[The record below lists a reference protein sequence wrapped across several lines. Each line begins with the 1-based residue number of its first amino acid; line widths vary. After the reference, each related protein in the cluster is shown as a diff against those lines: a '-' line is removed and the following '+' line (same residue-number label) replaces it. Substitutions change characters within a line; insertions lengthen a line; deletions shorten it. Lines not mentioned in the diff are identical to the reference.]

1 MNNMEKMI
9 SDIWK
14 DVLKNDNIE
23 LDDNFFD
30 VGGTSLKALEI
41 VEKCKK
47 SGIIIPI
54 YKMFTCQTIREI
66 SAVAEF
72 SENQYRDVDLLM
84 NVIKKIDGFEP
95 DENYIKMLDEYRK
108 KYENISY
115 KVLPE
120 PKNILVTG
128 ATGYIACHIIQKI
141 LTESSSHIYAI
152 VRGKDEKSA
161 AERFWNLTDFYFPD
175 SSYREIYADRITFL
189 TGDLTKDYFGLP
201 ESKYSELSEIIDT
214 VLHTAANIN
223 HYGKWEEFEKLNI
236 NGTKRVIE
244 FMKTGC
250 EKTLN
255 HVSTISTC
263 HTYKRS
269 EKPIPFTEYDTLL
282 DEDAENYYVRSKL
295 ISENLVVSE
304 RGNFRFKIFRP
315 SNIIQSFKYG
325 KYPYGTTKDNLY
337 VVNTELS
344 ILNLLEKDGLFPD
357 LNKKLLDFSYV
368 DETAEAIY
376 RLMGIEENDCFIYHV
391 YNPNMMTISEY
402 ADLIGKE
409 KIPLDKIRDVFT
421 EKFDSISYDLKQ
433 LCTLSIAEG
442 NVNQALI
449 MSPENSRT
457 VELLKKLGF
466 EWDSLGEKN
475 ISDIINFQ

>member
-1 MNNMEKMI
+1 MNNMEEII

-14 DVLKNDNIE
+14 DVLKNDSIG

-30 VGGTSLKALEI
+30 VGGTSMKAIEI
-41 VEKCKK
+41 IEKCKK

-72 SENQYRDVDLLM
+72 SENKYRDADLLM
-84 NVIKKIDGFEP
+84 NVIGKINGFTP
-95 DENYIKMLDEYRK
+95 DENYIKILDEYEK
-108 KYENISY
+108 KCRNISY
-115 KVLPE
+115 RVSDE

-128 ATGYIACHIIQKI
+128 ATGYIACHIIEKI
-141 LTESSSHIYAI
+141 LTESSSHIYAV

-161 AERFWNLTDFYFPD
+161 AERFWNLTDFYFPN
-175 SSYREIYADRITFL
+175 SSYREIYADRISFL

-201 ESKYSELSEIIDT
+201 EKKYLELSEIIDS

-244 FMKTGC
+244 FVKTGC
-250 EKTLN
+250 EKVLN

-269 EKPIPFTEYDTLL
+269 ENPIPFTEYDTLL

-304 RGNFRFKIFRP
+304 KGNFRFRIFRP
-315 SNIIQSFKYG
+315 SNIIQSYRYG
-325 KYPYGTTKDNLY
+325 KYPFGTTKENLHL
-337 VVNTELS
+337 VNTELS
-344 ILNLLEKDGLFPD
+344 ILNILEKDEIFPD
-357 LNKKLLDFSYV
+357 LDKKLLDFSYV

-376 RLMGIEENDCFIYHV
+376 RLMGIEEDDCFIYHV

-402 ADLIGKE
+402 ADFIGKN
-409 KIPLDKIRDVFT
+409 KIPLDKIRDVFI
-421 EKFDSISYDLKQ
+421 EKYDSISYDLKQ

-449 MSPENSRT
+449 MSPENRRT
-457 VELLKKLGF
+457 VRLLGRLGF
-466 EWDSLGEKN
+466 EWHKLESKN
-475 ISDIINFQ
+475 ISDILNFR